1 MAERNLLRLP
11 GWQEPAD
18 ILSSEF
24 LSRKEILRALILQIK
39 KDFASAGMPIK
50 LLLGTTY
57 TFESLRETLVHR
69 FHNETAT
76 ALFNLLYRIDVSE
89 KQLRE
94 GMPTPGIDL
103 ALLAEVIIKREL
115 QKVVLRM
122 MYSSQTADDAS
133 DDTY

>member
-1 MAERNLLRLP
+1 MAERALLRLP

-18 ILSSEF
+18 LLSTEF
-24 LSRKEILRALILQIK
+24 LSRKEVLRALILQLK

-50 LLLGTTY
+50 LLLGKAY
-57 TFESLRETLVHR
+57 TFDDLREALLAR

-103 ALLAEVIIKREL
+103 GLLAEVIIKREL

-133 DDTY
+133 DAAF